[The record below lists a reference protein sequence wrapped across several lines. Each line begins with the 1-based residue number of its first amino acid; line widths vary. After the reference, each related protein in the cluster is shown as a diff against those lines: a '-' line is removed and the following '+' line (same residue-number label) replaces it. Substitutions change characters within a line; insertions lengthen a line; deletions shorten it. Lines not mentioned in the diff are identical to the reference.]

1 MNLFREIPDNFF
13 APLAFGYREHYAQ
26 VLIIFYEL
34 FLEYHTGIER
44 EHVISAFE
52 EYFATVGNLGNLEE
66 EYAEDDESE
75 DYIDVTSDEINPRL
89 LAGRFVRRLI
99 KCGWMSEED
108 LPDFTKVLNLTAWAK
123 PFYEAL
129 YKVSKGIQVEYESH
143 IVAIY
148 SSICSE
154 AAKENG
160 HHSVLNAMH
169 HTQLLVESLKVL
181 HQNIKNHVQNIFNRD
196 AEVKDILHIHYDVY
210 IKEVVDK
217 AYNRLKTS
225 DNLSKYRPRINHAI
239 IEFLKDEIWLK
250 KSSSKLS
257 VIKHVSKEDAK
268 KMLISMLK
276 EIQDDLRSLDR
287 ILEEIDDKNRRYS
300 RISTERIKS
309 RLYADASLHG
319 KIQKIIKNMNS
330 REELAEELRHKIK
343 RSRFLNKDSVY
354 NRRVTKNEEAVF
366 LSAEENDFEIERLE
380 TELMLK
386 IQNQLNPEKISEFLS
401 GVCNKDGTPTKA
413 YDIIT
418 DMKSF
423 VKLLYGAAYAEG
435 RTGSFPF
442 RIIWKD
448 DIIIKD
454 RFKFKDHSFIPVK

>member
-13 APLAFGYREHYAQ
+13 APLAFGYREHYAK
-26 VLIIFYEL
+26 VLIVFYEL

-44 EHVISAFE
+44 EHVISSFA
-52 EYFATVGNLGNLEE
+52 EYFATVGNLSNFAE
-66 EYAEDDESE
+66 EYTDDYEQE
-75 DYIDVTSDEINPRL
+75 GYIDVTSDEINPRVI
-89 LAGRFVRRLI
+89 AGRFARRLI

-129 YKVSKGIQVEYESH
+129 YKVSKGTQVEYESH

-160 HHSVLNAMH
+160 HHSVLNALH
-169 HTQLLVESLKVL
+169 HTQLLIESLKVL
-181 HQNIKNHVQNIFNRD
+181 HQNIKNHVQSIFNRD

-239 IEFLKDEIWLK
+239 VEFLKDEIWLR
-250 KSSSKLS
+250 KSSSGLS
-257 VIKHVSKEDAK
+257 VMKHISKE
-268 KMLISMLK
+268 
-276 EIQDDLRSLDR
+276 
-287 ILEEIDDKNRRYS
+287 
-300 RISTERIKS
+300 
-309 RLYADASLHG
+309 ADASLHG
-319 KIQKIIKNMNS
+319 KIRKIIKNMNS
-330 REELAEELRHKIK
+330 NEELAEELQHKIK
-343 RSRFLNKDSVY
+343 RFRFVNKESVY
-354 NRRVTKNEEAVF
+354 KRRITTNEEAVF
-366 LSAEENDFEIERLE
+366 LSTEEDAFEIEKLE

-386 IQNQLNPEKISEFLS
+386 IQNQLNPEKISGFLAD
-401 GVCNKDGTPTKA
+401 VCNKDGTATRA
-413 YDIIT
+413 YDIVT

-435 RTGSFPF
+435 RTGNFPF
-442 RIIWKD
+442 KVVWKD
-448 DIIIKD
+448 NTVKKG